1 MQLEVCGLLK
11 MEIEMEYTIDYN
23 LWIIILGLTLLFGG
37 RYVVCKV
44 RRIENKVSGN
54 WYFLLIYIFCVIKYE
69 FLPIRCLSREKL
81 VWLYGTKAHAVFGD
95 YVQWLPFH
103 RIRELLESHNYFV
116 IVMEFVLYMP
126 LALVCVSG
134 FCTYVKKWSWQI
146 LCSAVFMKEILQ
158 LLICLLTGY
167 AGKYSVSLD
176 ESFLN
181 ILGGGLVLMLFGVV
195 HRMRCTSVRN
205 H

>member
-81 VWLYGTKAHAVFGD
+81 VWLYGTKAHAVF
-95 YVQWLPFH
+95 
-103 RIRELLESHNYFV
+103 
-116 IVMEFVLYMP
+116 
-126 LALVCVSG
+126 
-134 FCTYVKKWSWQI
+134 
-146 LCSAVFMKEILQ
+146 MKEILQ

>member
-95 YVQWLPFH
+95 YVQWLPFE
-103 RIRELLESHNYFV
+103 RIPPASDLSVDRICREV
-116 IVMEFVLYMP
+116 
-126 LALVCVSG
+126 
-134 FCTYVKKWSWQI
+134 
-146 LCSAVFMKEILQ
+146 
-158 LLICLLTGY
+158 
-167 AGKYSVSLD
+167 
-176 ESFLN
+176 
-181 ILGGGLVLMLFGVV
+181 
-195 HRMRCTSVRN
+195 
-205 H
+205 